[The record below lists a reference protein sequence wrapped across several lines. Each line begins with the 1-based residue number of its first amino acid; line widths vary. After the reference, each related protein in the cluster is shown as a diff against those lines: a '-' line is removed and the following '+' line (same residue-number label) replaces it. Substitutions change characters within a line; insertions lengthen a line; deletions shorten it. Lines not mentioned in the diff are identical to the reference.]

1 METAFEE
8 RIRNLSETHQVELEE
23 NRNQYSQKMLE
34 DAARFQ
40 ELQAKKEEEARNFEE
55 NIADVVE
62 THNLNVNQIMD
73 KHRSMMEGQ
82 IAQTEQLKKEIE
94 RQTEDND
101 EILKQI
107 TQDADD
113 EEKDIKGKNSQNVK
127 QVEEMSLKS
136 KAEL

>member
-40 ELQAKKEEEARNFEE
+40 ELQAKTEEEARNFEE

-101 EILKQI
+101 EILKI
-107 TQDADD
+107 FLHFLRD
-113 EEKDIKGKNSQNVK
+113 
-127 QVEEMSLKS
+127 
-136 KAEL
+136 